1 VGKEEIVGLMT
12 AVELFVKRDHQAIWK
27 DWERQVSAIGKAVGG
42 IKGVEAEQFLPVIAN
57 QVPHLAIKWDPKAI
71 AMTRDDVAKNLR
83 EGEPRIEV
91 RPSAGNEPRLEI
103 AVWMLLPGEYQAVG
117 KRCAE
122 VLKTAAKR
130 A

>member
-1 VGKEEIVGLMT
+1 MT

-27 DWERQVSAIGKAVGG
+27 DWERQVSAIGKAVSG
-42 IKGVEAEQFLPVIAN
+42 IKGVETEQFLPVIAN

-71 AMTRDDVAKNLR
+71 AKTRDDIAKALR
-83 EGEPRIEV
+83 DGEPRIEV
-91 RPSAGNEPRLEI
+91 RPSAGNEPRLDI
-103 AVWMLLPGEYQAVG
+103 AVWMLAPGEYEVVG

-122 VLKTAAKR
+122 VLKAAAQK